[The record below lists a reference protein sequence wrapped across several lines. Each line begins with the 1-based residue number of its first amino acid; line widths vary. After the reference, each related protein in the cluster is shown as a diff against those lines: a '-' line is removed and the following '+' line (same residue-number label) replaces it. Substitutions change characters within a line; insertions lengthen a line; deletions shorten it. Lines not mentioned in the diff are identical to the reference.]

1 MKRRF
6 LALVLAGCLAAV
18 LSTAA
23 WAMSPTGFYLNVEL
37 PSGETIALDVESG
50 DSIDNVKEELEMKT
64 KIAAGEQHLYYGG
77 KLLVDGRTLANYNI
91 QKGSTLLLTTKIKGT
106 PAGEKL
112 TEENMS
118 GSTIGAPVTIS
129 EKTLNSGTYYLCN
142 NVKLTQALV
151 IQGDVTLDLNGFV
164 LKITGS
170 GSVIKIESGTLTLVD
185 SHPAAIHKFVK
196 EATGLWTLNENAG
209 TEIVKGGVITGGIGR
224 EHSFSSVY
232 GSISENGGGG
242 VFINQDASFVM
253 ESGNIVGCSAVGEH
267 NTAGGVLVARSASFV
282 MKAGKIAGCTAARGG
297 GVYVADKNEAKTL
310 GRFTMEG
317 GSIVGCVATDESY
330 SGGGVANHGDFT
342 MTGGT
347 IRSCTATAGHGGGIC
362 SVRQLH
368 ISGSAVVT
376 DCKAGGSY
384 ASSGA
389 MLISPDSTYTAII
402 AGGTFDGNV
411 VNNKSTTIT
420 GGTFSDEV
428 QNSGVIENGQFN
440 GAVNNYEG
448 TIKGGTFYG
457 SVKNESD
464 YDDGVLRRAGTISG
478 GTFNGTVTNEA
489 AGRISGGTY
498 NGSVYGTFY
507 TVAFV
512 SNGGTAVPN
521 QKYANTP
528 VTAPTVSRA
537 GYTLVGWYTDEA
549 CTAAYDFTQP
559 VTDSVTLY
567 AKWEAA
573 PRYYY
578 NSGTTTDTDNAD
590 EDKKGSPKT
599 FDPGAGIYAVS
610 VALSLTGTAWI
621 GRKRH

>member
-23 WAMSPTGFYLNVEL
+23 WATLPTGFYLNVEL

-164 LKITGS
+164 LQHENRDAND
-170 GSVIKIESGTLTLVD
+170 SVIQMDSGTLTLVD
-185 SHPAAIHKFVK
+185 SNPDAIHKFVK

-253 ESGNIVGCSAVGEH
+253 EGGNIVGCSAVGEH

-297 GVYVADKNEAKTL
+297 GVYVADRDGDYAL
-310 GRFTMEG
+310 GSFTMNG
-317 GSIVGCVATDESY
+317 GTIEWCVAYGSAAYDD
-330 SGGGVANHGDFT
+330 GGGVNNLGSFT
-342 MTGGT
+342 MNGGT
-347 IRSCTATAGHGGGIC
+347 IRNCTAAYGYGGGISSLRNITIC
-362 SVRQLH
+362 GDAFVRDCTASQDK
-368 ISGSAVVT
+368 SSAMYLNPSNPADRAVIE
-376 DCKAGGSY
+376 GGTFRGNIY
-384 ASSGA
+384 ASPYCTGMVA
-389 MLISPDSTYTAII
+389 VT
-402 AGGTFDGNV
+402 GGTFDPGQPNG
-411 VNNKSTTIT
+411 IT
-420 GGTFSDEV
+420 LYTV
-428 QNSGVIENGQFN
+428 
-440 GAVNNYEG
+440 
-448 TIKGGTFYG
+448 
-457 SVKNESD
+457 
-464 YDDGVLRRAGTISG
+464 
-478 GTFNGTVTNEA
+478 TFN
-489 AGRISGGTY
+489 
-498 NGSVYGTFY
+498 
-507 TVAFV
+507 
-512 SNGGTAVPN
+512 SNGGSDVPG
-521 QKYANTP
+521 QIRANAAATKP
-528 VTAPTVSRA
+528 DSRKA

-549 CTAAYDFTQP
+549 CTAAYDFTKP
-559 VTDSVTLY
+559 VTDNITLY

-578 NSGTTTDTDNAD
+578 NSGTTTDTDNGD

-599 FDPGAGIYAVS
+599 FDPGAGIYAVMA
-610 VALSLTGTAWI
+610 ALSLTGTAWI

>member
-23 WAMSPTGFYLNVEL
+23 WATSPTGFCLNVEL
-37 PSGETIALDVESG
+37 PSGKTIALDAESG
-50 DSIDNVKEELEMKT
+50 DSIDNIKGKLETKT

-77 KLLVDGRTLANYNI
+77 NLLVDGRTLANYNI

-164 LKITGS
+164 LQHENRDAND
-170 GSVIKIESGTLTLVD
+170 SVIQMDSGTLTLVD
-185 SHPAAIHKFVK
+185 SNPDAIHKFVK

-253 ESGNIVGCSAVGEH
+253 EGGNIVGCSAVGEH

-297 GVYVADKNEAKTL
+297 GVYVADRDGDYAL
-310 GRFTMEG
+310 GSFTMNG
-317 GSIVGCVATDESY
+317 GTIEWCVAYGSAAYDD
-330 SGGGVANHGDFT
+330 GGGVNNLGSFT
-342 MTGGT
+342 MNGGT
-347 IRSCTATAGHGGGIC
+347 IRNCTAAYGYGGGISSLRNITIC
-362 SVRQLH
+362 GDAFVRDCTASQDK
-368 ISGSAVVT
+368 SSAMYLNPSNPADRAVIE
-376 DCKAGGSY
+376 GGTFRGNIY
-384 ASSGA
+384 ASPYCTGMVA
-389 MLISPDSTYTAII
+389 VT
-402 AGGTFDGNV
+402 GGTFDPGQPNG
-411 VNNKSTTIT
+411 IT
-420 GGTFSDEV
+420 LHTV
-428 QNSGVIENGQFN
+428 
-440 GAVNNYEG
+440 
-448 TIKGGTFYG
+448 
-457 SVKNESD
+457 
-464 YDDGVLRRAGTISG
+464 
-478 GTFNGTVTNEA
+478 TFN
-489 AGRISGGTY
+489 
-498 NGSVYGTFY
+498 
-507 TVAFV
+507 
-512 SNGGTAVPN
+512 SNGGSDVPE
-521 QKYANTP
+521 QIRAN
-528 VTAPTVSRA
+528 APATKPSEPTKD
-537 GYTLVGWYTDEA
+537 GYDFGGWYTDEA

-590 EDKKGSPKT
+590 KDKKGSPKT

>member
-23 WAMSPTGFYLNVEL
+23 WATLPTGFYLNVEL

-50 DSIDNVKEELEMKT
+50 DSIDNIKGKLETKT

-77 KLLVDGRTLANYNI
+77 NLLVDGRTLANYNI

-164 LKITGS
+164 LQHENRDAND
-170 GSVIKIESGTLTLVD
+170 SVIQMDSGTLTLVD
-185 SHPAAIHKFVK
+185 SNPDAIHKFVK

-253 ESGNIVGCSAVGEH
+253 EGGNIVGCSAVGEH

-297 GVYVADKNEAKTL
+297 GVYVADRDGDYAL
-310 GRFTMEG
+310 GSFTMNG
-317 GSIVGCVATDESY
+317 GTIEWCVAYGSAAYDD
-330 SGGGVANHGDFT
+330 GGGVNNLGSFT
-342 MTGGT
+342 MNGGT
-347 IRSCTATAGHGGGIC
+347 IRNCTAAYGYGGGISSLRNITIC
-362 SVRQLH
+362 GDAFVRDCTASQDK
-368 ISGSAVVT
+368 SSAMYLNPSNPADRAVIE
-376 DCKAGGSY
+376 GGTFRGNIY
-384 ASSGA
+384 ASPYCTGMVA
-389 MLISPDSTYTAII
+389 VT
-402 AGGTFDGNV
+402 GGTFDPGQPNG
-411 VNNKSTTIT
+411 IT
-420 GGTFSDEV
+420 LHTV
-428 QNSGVIENGQFN
+428 
-440 GAVNNYEG
+440 
-448 TIKGGTFYG
+448 
-457 SVKNESD
+457 
-464 YDDGVLRRAGTISG
+464 
-478 GTFNGTVTNEA
+478 TFN
-489 AGRISGGTY
+489 
-498 NGSVYGTFY
+498 
-507 TVAFV
+507 
-512 SNGGTAVPN
+512 SNGGSDVPG
-521 QKYANTP
+521 QIRANAAATKP
-528 VTAPTVSRA
+528 ADPTRS
-537 GYTLVGWYTDEA
+537 GYVFAGWYTDEA

-578 NSGTTTDTDNAD
+578 NSGTTETGKTDEN
-590 EDKKGSPKT
+590 KKGSPKT
-599 FDPGAGIYAVS
+599 FDPGVGIYAVS

>member
-37 PSGETIALDVESG
+37 PSGETIALDAESG
-50 DSIDNVKEELEMKT
+50 DSIDNIKGKLETKT

-77 KLLVDGRTLANYNI
+77 NLLVDGRTLANYNI

-164 LKITGS
+164 LQHENRDAND
-170 GSVIKIESGTLTLVD
+170 SVIQMDSGTLTLVD
-185 SHPAAIHKFVK
+185 SNPDAIHKFVK

-253 ESGNIVGCSAVGEH
+253 EGGNIVGCSAVGEH

-297 GVYVADKNEAKTL
+297 GVYVADRDGDYAL
-310 GRFTMEG
+310 GSFTMNG
-317 GSIVGCVATDESY
+317 GTIEWCVAYGSAAYDD
-330 SGGGVANHGDFT
+330 GGGVNNLGSFT
-342 MTGGT
+342 MNGGT
-347 IRSCTATAGHGGGIC
+347 IRNCTAVYGYGGGISSLRNITIC
-362 SVRQLH
+362 GDAFVRDCTASQDK
-368 ISGSAVVT
+368 SSAMYLNPSNPADRAVIE
-376 DCKAGGSY
+376 GGTFRGNIY
-384 ASSGA
+384 ASPYRTGMVA
-389 MLISPDSTYTAII
+389 VT
-402 AGGTFDGNV
+402 GGTFDPGQPNG
-411 VNNKSTTIT
+411 IT
-420 GGTFSDEV
+420 LHTV
-428 QNSGVIENGQFN
+428 
-440 GAVNNYEG
+440 
-448 TIKGGTFYG
+448 
-457 SVKNESD
+457 
-464 YDDGVLRRAGTISG
+464 
-478 GTFNGTVTNEA
+478 TFN
-489 AGRISGGTY
+489 
-498 NGSVYGTFY
+498 
-507 TVAFV
+507 
-512 SNGGTAVPN
+512 SNGGSDVPE
-521 QKYANTP
+521 QIRANAAATKP
-528 VTAPTVSRA
+528 DSRKA

-549 CTAAYDFTQP
+549 CTAAYDFTKP

-578 NSGTTTDTDNAD
+578 NSGTTETGKTDEN
-590 EDKKGSPKT
+590 KKGSPKT

-621 GRKRH
+621 CRKRH

>member
-23 WAMSPTGFYLNVEL
+23 WAMLPTGFCLNVEL
-37 PSGETIALDVESG
+37 PSGKTIALDVESG
-50 DSIDNVKEELEMKT
+50 DSIDNVKQKVQN
-64 KIAAGEQHLYYGG
+64 AAGVSVTEQYLYYGG
-77 KLLVDGRTLANYNI
+77 KFLNNGRTLADYNI
-91 QKGSTLLLTTKIKGT
+91 QKESTLLVASEEKGV
-106 PAGEKL
+106 PNGVRL
-112 TEENMS
+112 TEES
-118 GSTIGAPVTIS
+118 ATGIAIELT
-129 EKTLNSGTYYLCN
+129 EKTTLTAGEYYLCN
-142 NVKLTQALV
+142 NVNLTQTLV
-151 IQGDVTLDLNGFV
+151 IRGNVTLDLNGFV

-185 SHPAAIHKFVK
+185 SNPDAIHKFVK

-253 ESGNIVGCSAVGEH
+253 EGGNIVGCSAVGEH

-297 GVYVADKNEAKTL
+297 GVYVADRDGDYAL
-310 GRFTMEG
+310 GSFTMNG
-317 GSIVGCVATDESY
+317 GTIEWCVAYGSAAYDD
-330 SGGGVANHGDFT
+330 GGGVNNLGSFT
-342 MTGGT
+342 MNGGT
-347 IRSCTATAGHGGGIC
+347 IRNCTAAYGYGGGISSLRNITIC
-362 SVRQLH
+362 GDAFVRDCTARQDK
-368 ISGSAVVT
+368 SSAMYLNPSNPADRAVIE
-376 DCKAGGSY
+376 GGTFRGNIY
-384 ASSGA
+384 ASPYCTGMVA
-389 MLISPDSTYTAII
+389 VT
-402 AGGTFDGNV
+402 GGTFDPGQPNG
-411 VNNKSTTIT
+411 IT
-420 GGTFSDEV
+420 LY
-428 QNSGVIENGQFN
+428 
-440 GAVNNYEG
+440 AV
-448 TIKGGTFYG
+448 
-457 SVKNESD
+457 
-464 YDDGVLRRAGTISG
+464 
-478 GTFNGTVTNEA
+478 TFN
-489 AGRISGGTY
+489 
-498 NGSVYGTFY
+498 
-507 TVAFV
+507 
-512 SNGGTAVPN
+512 SNGGSDVPR
-521 QKYANTP
+521 QIRANAAATKP
-528 VTAPTVSRA
+528 DSRKA

>member
-23 WAMSPTGFYLNVEL
+23 WATLPTGFYLNVEL

-50 DSIDNVKEELEMKT
+50 DSIDNIKGKLETKT

-77 KLLVDGRTLANYNI
+77 NLLVDGRTLANYNI

-142 NVKLTQALV
+142 NVNLTQTLV
-151 IQGDVTLDLNGFV
+151 IRGNVTLDLNGFV

-170 GSVIKIESGTLTLVD
+170 GSVIQVDSGTLTLVD

-242 VFINQDASFVM
+242 GVFINQDASFVM
-253 ESGNIVGCSAVGEH
+253 EGGNIVGCSAVGEH

-297 GVYVADKNEAKTL
+297 GVYVADRDGDYAL
-310 GRFTMEG
+310 GSFTMNG
-317 GSIVGCVATDESY
+317 GTIEWCVAYGSAAYDD
-330 SGGGVANHGDFT
+330 GGGVNNLGSFT
-342 MTGGT
+342 MNGGT
-347 IRSCTATAGHGGGIC
+347 IRNCTAAYGYGGGISSLRNITIC
-362 SVRQLH
+362 GDAYVRDCTASQDK
-368 ISGSAVVT
+368 SSAMYLNPSNPADRAVIE
-376 DCKAGGSY
+376 GGTFRGNIY
-384 ASSGA
+384 ASPYCTGMVA
-389 MLISPDSTYTAII
+389 VT
-402 AGGTFDGNV
+402 GGTFDPGQPNG
-411 VNNKSTTIT
+411 IT
-420 GGTFSDEV
+420 LYTV
-428 QNSGVIENGQFN
+428 
-440 GAVNNYEG
+440 
-448 TIKGGTFYG
+448 
-457 SVKNESD
+457 
-464 YDDGVLRRAGTISG
+464 
-478 GTFNGTVTNEA
+478 TFN
-489 AGRISGGTY
+489 
-498 NGSVYGTFY
+498 
-507 TVAFV
+507 
-512 SNGGTAVPN
+512 SNGGSDVPG
-521 QKYANTP
+521 QIRANAAATKP
-528 VTAPTVSRA
+528 DSRKA

>member
-23 WAMSPTGFYLNVEL
+23 WATSPTGFYLNVEL

-50 DSIDNVKEELEMKT
+50 DSIDNVKQKVQN
-64 KIAAGEQHLYYGG
+64 AAGVSVTEQYLYYGG
-77 KLLVDGRTLANYNI
+77 KFLNNGRTLADYNI
-91 QKGSTLLLTTKIKGT
+91 QKESTLLVASEAKGT
-106 PAGEKL
+106 PSGTPLTAAEPSKEWVNITEEKVL
-112 TEENMS
+112 TE
-118 GSTIGAPVTIS
+118 
-129 EKTLNSGTYYLCN
+129 GTYFLCN
-142 NVKLTQALV
+142 NVNLTHPLV
-151 IQGDVTLDLNGFV
+151 IRGNVTLDLNGFV

-170 GSVIKIESGTLTLVD
+170 GSVIKIENGTLTLVD

-196 EATGLWTLNENAG
+196 NTDDLWMLDESQGAG
-209 TEIVKGGVITGGIGR
+209 IVRGGIITGGNAG
-224 EHSFSSVY
+224 Y
-232 GSISENGGGG
+232 NDGGG
-242 VFINQDASFVM
+242 VYVCPGAELVM
-253 ESGNIVGCSAVGEH
+253 RGGSIVGC
-267 NTAGGVLVARSASFV
+267 
-282 MKAGKIAGCTAARGG
+282 KAKQGG

-310 GRFTMEG
+310 GRFTMKG

-347 IRSCTATAGHGGGIC
+347 IRSCTATGHGGGIC
-362 SVRQLH
+362 SVRQMS

-376 DCKAGGSY
+376 DCTARGYY

-420 GGTFSDEV
+420 GGTFSGEV

-448 TIKGGTFYG
+448 TIK
-457 SVKNESD
+457 
-464 YDDGVLRRAGTISG
+464 G

-559 VTDSVTLY
+559 VTNSVTLY

-578 NSGTTTDTDNAD
+578 NSGTTDTDNAD

-610 VALSLTGTAWI
+610 VALSLAGMAYVS
-621 GRKRH
+621 RKKQ

>member
-37 PSGETIALDVESG
+37 PSGETIALDAESG
-50 DSIDNVKEELEMKT
+50 DSIDNVKQKVQN
-64 KIAAGEQHLYYGG
+64 AAGVSVTEQYLYYGG
-77 KLLVDGRTLANYNI
+77 KFLNNGRTLADYNI
-91 QKGSTLLLTTKIKGT
+91 QKESTLLVASEEKGV
-106 PAGEKL
+106 PNGVRL
-112 TEENMS
+112 TEES
-118 GSTIGAPVTIS
+118 ATGIAIELT
-129 EKTLNSGTYYLCN
+129 EKTTLTAGEYYLCN
-142 NVKLTQALV
+142 NVNLTQTLV
-151 IQGDVTLDLNGFV
+151 IRGDVTLDLNGFV

-185 SHPAAIHKFVK
+185 SNPDAIHKFVK

-253 ESGNIVGCSAVGEH
+253 EGGNIVGCSAVGEH

-297 GVYVADKNEAKTL
+297 GVYVADRDGDYAL
-310 GRFTMEG
+310 GSFTMNG
-317 GSIVGCVATDESY
+317 GTIEWCVAYGSAAYDD
-330 SGGGVANHGDFT
+330 GGGVNNLGSFT
-342 MTGGT
+342 MNGGT
-347 IRSCTATAGHGGGIC
+347 IRNCTAAYGYGGGISSLRNITIC
-362 SVRQLH
+362 GDAFVRDCTASQDK
-368 ISGSAVVT
+368 SSAMYLNPSNPADRAVIE
-376 DCKAGGSY
+376 GGTFRGNIY
-384 ASSGA
+384 ASPYCTGMVA
-389 MLISPDSTYTAII
+389 VT
-402 AGGTFDGNV
+402 GGTFDPG
-411 VNNKSTTIT
+411 
-420 GGTFSDEV
+420 
-428 QNSGVIENGQFN
+428 QPNGIPLYT
-440 GAVNNYEG
+440 V
-448 TIKGGTFYG
+448 
-457 SVKNESD
+457 
-464 YDDGVLRRAGTISG
+464 
-478 GTFNGTVTNEA
+478 TFN
-489 AGRISGGTY
+489 
-498 NGSVYGTFY
+498 
-507 TVAFV
+507 
-512 SNGGTAVPN
+512 SNGGSDVPG
-521 QKYANTP
+521 QIRANAAATKP
-528 VTAPTVSRA
+528 DSRKA

-549 CTAAYDFTQP
+549 CTAAYDFTKP
-559 VTDSVTLY
+559 VTDNITLY

-578 NSGTTTDTDNAD
+578 NSGTTTDTDNGD

>member
-23 WAMSPTGFYLNVEL
+23 WATLPTGFYLNVEL
-37 PSGETIALDVESG
+37 PSGETIALDAESG
-50 DSIDNVKEELEMKT
+50 DSIDNIKGKLETKT

-77 KLLVDGRTLANYNI
+77 NSLVDGRTLANYTI

-164 LKITGS
+164 LQYENS
-170 GSVIKIESGTLTLVD
+170 GANDSVIKIESGTLTLVD

-196 EATGLWTLNENAG
+196 NTDDLWMLDESQGA
-209 TEIVKGGVITGGIGR
+209 EIVKGGVITGGIGR

-253 ESGNIVGCSAVGEH
+253 EGGNIVGCSAVGEH

-297 GVYVADKNEAKTL
+297 GVYVADRDGDYAL
-310 GRFTMEG
+310 GSFTMNG
-317 GSIVGCVATDESY
+317 GTIEWCVAYGSAAYDD
-330 SGGGVANHGDFT
+330 GGGVNNLGCFT
-342 MTGGT
+342 MNGGT
-347 IRSCTATAGHGGGIC
+347 IRNCTAAYGFGGGISSLRNITIC
-362 SVRQLH
+362 GDAYVRDCTASQDK
-368 ISGSAVVT
+368 SSAMYLNPSNPADRAVIE
-376 DCKAGGSY
+376 GGTFRGNIY
-384 ASSGA
+384 ASPYCTGMVA
-389 MLISPDSTYTAII
+389 VT
-402 AGGTFDGNV
+402 GGTFDPGQPNG
-411 VNNKSTTIT
+411 IT
-420 GGTFSDEV
+420 LYTV
-428 QNSGVIENGQFN
+428 
-440 GAVNNYEG
+440 
-448 TIKGGTFYG
+448 
-457 SVKNESD
+457 
-464 YDDGVLRRAGTISG
+464 
-478 GTFNGTVTNEA
+478 TFN
-489 AGRISGGTY
+489 
-498 NGSVYGTFY
+498 
-507 TVAFV
+507 
-512 SNGGTAVPN
+512 SNGGSDVPG
-521 QKYANTP
+521 QIRANAAATKP
-528 VTAPTVSRA
+528 DSRKA

-549 CTAAYDFTQP
+549 CTAAYDFTKP

-578 NSGTTTDTDNAD
+578 NSGTTTDTDNGD

>member
-37 PSGETIALDVESG
+37 PSGKTIALDAESG
-50 DSIDNVKEELEMKT
+50 DSIDNIKGKLETKT

-164 LKITGS
+164 LQHENRDAND
-170 GSVIKIESGTLTLVD
+170 SVIQMDSGTLTLVD
-185 SHPAAIHKFVK
+185 SNPDAIHKFVK

-253 ESGNIVGCSAVGEH
+253 EGGNIVGCSAVGEH

-297 GVYVADKNEAKTL
+297 GVYVADRDGDYAL
-310 GRFTMEG
+310 GSFTMNG
-317 GSIVGCVATDESY
+317 GTIEWCVAYGSAAYDD
-330 SGGGVANHGDFT
+330 GGGVNNLGSFT
-342 MTGGT
+342 MNGGT
-347 IRSCTATAGHGGGIC
+347 IRNCTAAYGYGGGISSLRNITIC
-362 SVRQLH
+362 GDAFVRDCTASQDK
-368 ISGSAVVT
+368 SSAMYLNPSNPADRAVIE
-376 DCKAGGSY
+376 GGTFRGNIY
-384 ASSGA
+384 ASPYCTGMVA
-389 MLISPDSTYTAII
+389 VT
-402 AGGTFDGNV
+402 GGTFDPGQPNG
-411 VNNKSTTIT
+411 IT
-420 GGTFSDEV
+420 LYTV
-428 QNSGVIENGQFN
+428 
-440 GAVNNYEG
+440 
-448 TIKGGTFYG
+448 
-457 SVKNESD
+457 
-464 YDDGVLRRAGTISG
+464 
-478 GTFNGTVTNEA
+478 TFN
-489 AGRISGGTY
+489 
-498 NGSVYGTFY
+498 
-507 TVAFV
+507 
-512 SNGGTAVPN
+512 SNGGSDVPG
-521 QKYANTP
+521 QIRANAAATKP
-528 VTAPTVSRA
+528 DSRKA

-559 VTDSVTLY
+559 VMDSVTLY

-599 FDPGAGIYAVS
+599 FDPGVGIYAVS

>member
-23 WAMSPTGFYLNVEL
+23 WATSPTGFYLNVEL
-37 PSGETIALDVESG
+37 PSGETIALDAESG
-50 DSIDNVKEELEMKT
+50 DSIDNVKQKVQN
-64 KIAAGEQHLYYGG
+64 AAGVSVTEQYLYYGG
-77 KLLVDGRTLANYNI
+77 KFLNNGRTLADYNI
-91 QKGSTLLLTTKIKGT
+91 QKESTLLVASEAKGT
-106 PAGEKL
+106 PSGTPLTAAEPPKEWVNITEEKVL
-112 TEENMS
+112 TE
-118 GSTIGAPVTIS
+118 
-129 EKTLNSGTYYLCN
+129 GTYFLCN
-142 NVKLTQALV
+142 NVNLTYPLV

-170 GSVIKIESGTLTLVD
+170 GSVIQVDSGTLTLVD

-253 ESGNIVGCSAVGEH
+253 EGGNIVGCSAVGEH

-297 GVYVADKNEAKTL
+297 GVYVADRDGDYAL
-310 GRFTMEG
+310 GSFTMNG
-317 GSIVGCVATDESY
+317 GTIEWCVAYGSAAYDD
-330 SGGGVANHGDFT
+330 GGGVNNLGSFT
-342 MTGGT
+342 MNGGT
-347 IRSCTATAGHGGGIC
+347 IRNCTAAYGYGGGISSLRNITIC
-362 SVRQLH
+362 GDAYVRDCTASQDK
-368 ISGSAVVT
+368 SSAMYLNPSNPADRAVIE
-376 DCKAGGSY
+376 GGTFRGNIY
-384 ASSGA
+384 ASPYCTGMVA
-389 MLISPDSTYTAII
+389 VT
-402 AGGTFDGNV
+402 GGTFDPG
-411 VNNKSTTIT
+411 
-420 GGTFSDEV
+420 
-428 QNSGVIENGQFN
+428 QPNGIPLYT
-440 GAVNNYEG
+440 V
-448 TIKGGTFYG
+448 
-457 SVKNESD
+457 
-464 YDDGVLRRAGTISG
+464 
-478 GTFNGTVTNEA
+478 TFN
-489 AGRISGGTY
+489 
-498 NGSVYGTFY
+498 
-507 TVAFV
+507 
-512 SNGGTAVPN
+512 SNGGSDVPE
-521 QKYANTP
+521 QIRANAAATKP
-528 VTAPTVSRA
+528 DSRKA

-549 CTAAYDFTQP
+549 CTAAYDFTKP

>member
-23 WAMSPTGFYLNVEL
+23 WATLPTGFYLNVEL

-50 DSIDNVKEELEMKT
+50 DSIDNIKGKLETKT

-77 KLLVDGRTLANYNI
+77 NLLVDGRTLANYNI

-142 NVKLTQALV
+142 NVNLTQTLV
-151 IQGDVTLDLNGFV
+151 IRGNVTLDLNGFV

-170 GSVIKIESGTLTLVD
+170 GSVIQVDSGTLTLVD

-253 ESGNIVGCSAVGEH
+253 EGGNIVGCSAVGEH

-297 GVYVADKNEAKTL
+297 GVYVADRDGDYAL
-310 GRFTMEG
+310 GSFTMNG
-317 GSIVGCVATDESY
+317 GTIEWCVAYGSAAYDD
-330 SGGGVANHGDFT
+330 GGGVNNLGSFT
-342 MTGGT
+342 MNGGT
-347 IRSCTATAGHGGGIC
+347 IRNCTAAYGYGGGISSLRNITIC
-362 SVRQLH
+362 GDAFVRDCTASQDK
-368 ISGSAVVT
+368 SSAMYLNPSNPADRAVIE
-376 DCKAGGSY
+376 GGTFRGNIY
-384 ASSGA
+384 ASPYCTGMVA
-389 MLISPDSTYTAII
+389 VT
-402 AGGTFDGNV
+402 GGTFDPGQPNG
-411 VNNKSTTIT
+411 IT
-420 GGTFSDEV
+420 LHTV
-428 QNSGVIENGQFN
+428 
-440 GAVNNYEG
+440 
-448 TIKGGTFYG
+448 
-457 SVKNESD
+457 
-464 YDDGVLRRAGTISG
+464 
-478 GTFNGTVTNEA
+478 TFN
-489 AGRISGGTY
+489 
-498 NGSVYGTFY
+498 
-507 TVAFV
+507 
-512 SNGGTAVPN
+512 SNGGSDVPE
-521 QKYANTP
+521 QIRANAAATKP
-528 VTAPTVSRA
+528 ADPTRS
-537 GYTLVGWYTDEA
+537 GYVFAGWYTDEA

-610 VALSLTGTAWI
+610 AALSLTGTVWI

>member
-23 WAMSPTGFYLNVEL
+23 WATLPTGFYLNVEL
-37 PSGETIALDVESG
+37 PSGETIALDAESG
-50 DSIDNVKEELEMKT
+50 DSIDNIKGKLETKT

-77 KLLVDGRTLANYNI
+77 NLLVDGRTLANYNI

-164 LKITGS
+164 LQHENRDAND
-170 GSVIKIESGTLTLVD
+170 SVIKIESGTLTLVD
-185 SHPAAIHKFVK
+185 SNPDAIHKFVK

-253 ESGNIVGCSAVGEH
+253 EGGNIVGCSAVGEH

-297 GVYVADKNEAKTL
+297 GVYVADRDGDYAL
-310 GRFTMEG
+310 GSFTMNG
-317 GSIVGCVATDESY
+317 GTIEWCVAYGSAAYDD
-330 SGGGVANHGDFT
+330 GGGVNNLGSFT
-342 MTGGT
+342 MNSGT
-347 IRSCTATAGHGGGIC
+347 IRNCTAAYGYGGGISSLRNITIC
-362 SVRQLH
+362 GDAFVRDCTASQDK
-368 ISGSAVVT
+368 SSAMYLNPSNPADRAVIE
-376 DCKAGGSY
+376 GGTFRGNIY
-384 ASSGA
+384 ASPYCTGMVA
-389 MLISPDSTYTAII
+389 VT
-402 AGGTFDGNV
+402 GGTFDPG
-411 VNNKSTTIT
+411 
-420 GGTFSDEV
+420 
-428 QNSGVIENGQFN
+428 QPNGIPLYT
-440 GAVNNYEG
+440 V
-448 TIKGGTFYG
+448 
-457 SVKNESD
+457 
-464 YDDGVLRRAGTISG
+464 
-478 GTFNGTVTNEA
+478 TFN
-489 AGRISGGTY
+489 
-498 NGSVYGTFY
+498 
-507 TVAFV
+507 
-512 SNGGTAVPN
+512 SNGGSDVPE
-521 QKYANTP
+521 QIRANAAATKP
-528 VTAPTVSRA
+528 DSRRA

-621 GRKRH
+621 SRKRH

>member
-142 NVKLTQALV
+142 NVNLTHPLV
-151 IQGDVTLDLNGFV
+151 IRGNVTLDLNGFV
-164 LKITGS
+164 LQHENRDAND
-170 GSVIKIESGTLTLVD
+170 SVIQMDSGTLTLVD
-185 SHPAAIHKFVK
+185 SNPDAIHKFVK

-253 ESGNIVGCSAVGEH
+253 EGGNIVGCSAVGEH

-297 GVYVADKNEAKTL
+297 GVYVADRDGDYAL
-310 GRFTMEG
+310 GSFTMNG
-317 GSIVGCVATDESY
+317 GTIEWCVAYGSAAYDD
-330 SGGGVANHGDFT
+330 GGGVNNLGSFT
-342 MTGGT
+342 MNGGT
-347 IRSCTATAGHGGGIC
+347 IRNCTAAYGYGGGISSLRNITIC
-362 SVRQLH
+362 GDAFVRDCTASQDK
-368 ISGSAVVT
+368 SSAMYLNPSNPADRAVIE
-376 DCKAGGSY
+376 GGTFRGNIY
-384 ASSGA
+384 ASPYCTGMVA
-389 MLISPDSTYTAII
+389 VT
-402 AGGTFDGNV
+402 GGTFDPGQPNG
-411 VNNKSTTIT
+411 IT
-420 GGTFSDEV
+420 LHTV
-428 QNSGVIENGQFN
+428 
-440 GAVNNYEG
+440 
-448 TIKGGTFYG
+448 
-457 SVKNESD
+457 
-464 YDDGVLRRAGTISG
+464 
-478 GTFNGTVTNEA
+478 TFN
-489 AGRISGGTY
+489 
-498 NGSVYGTFY
+498 
-507 TVAFV
+507 
-512 SNGGTAVPN
+512 SNGGSDVPE
-521 QKYANTP
+521 QIRANAAATKP
-528 VTAPTVSRA
+528 ADPTRS
-537 GYTLVGWYTDEA
+537 GYDFGGWYTDEA
-549 CTAAYDFTQP
+549 FTTEYTFTESEK
-559 VTDSVTLY
+559 VTQALTLY
-567 AKWEAA
+567 AKWTKEAA
-573 PRYYY
+573 KYYY
-578 NSGTTTDTDNAD
+578 YSPADGSADTTATA
-590 EDKKGSPKT
+590 KGSPKT
-599 FDPGAGIYAVS
+599 FDAGVGVYVGMVVMSVSGSAV
-610 VALSLTGTAWI
+610 VLGKK
-621 GRKRH
+621 RK

>member
-23 WAMSPTGFYLNVEL
+23 WATSPTGFCLNVEL
-37 PSGETIALDVESG
+37 PSGKTIALDVESG
-50 DSIDNVKEELEMKT
+50 DNIDNVKEELEMKT

-77 KLLVDGRTLANYNI
+77 NSLVDGRTLANYNI

-253 ESGNIVGCSAVGEH
+253 EGGNIVGCSAVGEH

-297 GVYVADKNEAKTL
+297 GVYVADRDGDYAL
-310 GRFTMEG
+310 GSFTMNG
-317 GSIVGCVATDESY
+317 GTIEWCVAYGSAAYDD
-330 SGGGVANHGDFT
+330 GGGVNNLGSFT
-342 MTGGT
+342 MNGGT
-347 IRSCTATAGHGGGIC
+347 IRNCTAAYGYGGGISSLRNITIC
-362 SVRQLH
+362 GDAFVRDCTASQDE
-368 ISGSAVVT
+368 SSAMYLNPSNPADRAVIE
-376 DCKAGGSY
+376 GGTFRGNIY
-384 ASSGA
+384 ASPYCTGMVA
-389 MLISPDSTYTAII
+389 VT
-402 AGGTFDGNV
+402 GGTFDPGQPNG
-411 VNNKSTTIT
+411 IT
-420 GGTFSDEV
+420 LYTV
-428 QNSGVIENGQFN
+428 
-440 GAVNNYEG
+440 
-448 TIKGGTFYG
+448 
-457 SVKNESD
+457 
-464 YDDGVLRRAGTISG
+464 
-478 GTFNGTVTNEA
+478 TFN
-489 AGRISGGTY
+489 
-498 NGSVYGTFY
+498 
-507 TVAFV
+507 
-512 SNGGTAVPN
+512 SNGGSDVPE
-521 QKYANTP
+521 QMRANAAATKP
-528 VTAPTVSRA
+528 DSRKA

-559 VTDSVTLY
+559 VMDSVTLY

-599 FDPGAGIYAVS
+599 FDPGADIYAVS
-610 VALSLTGTAWI
+610 VALSLTGTVWI

>member
-23 WAMSPTGFYLNVEL
+23 WATLPTGFYLNVEL

-50 DSIDNVKEELEMKT
+50 DSIDNVKQKVQN
-64 KIAAGEQHLYYGG
+64 AAGVSVTEQYLYYGG
-77 KLLVDGRTLANYNI
+77 KFLNNGRTLADYNI
-91 QKGSTLLLTTKIKGT
+91 QKESTLLVASEEKGV
-106 PAGEKL
+106 PNGVRL
-112 TEENMS
+112 TEES
-118 GSTIGAPVTIS
+118 ATGIAIELT
-129 EKTLNSGTYYLCN
+129 EKTTLTAGEYYLCN
-142 NVKLTQALV
+142 NVNLTHPLV
-151 IQGDVTLDLNGFV
+151 IRGNVTLDLNGFV

-196 EATGLWTLNENAG
+196 NTDDLWMLDESQGAG
-209 TEIVKGGVITGGIGR
+209 IVRGGIITGGNAG
-224 EHSFSSVY
+224 Y
-232 GSISENGGGG
+232 NDGGG
-242 VFINQDASFVM
+242 VYVCPGAGLVM
-253 ESGNIVGCSAVGEH
+253 RGGSIVGC
-267 NTAGGVLVARSASFV
+267 
-282 MKAGKIAGCTAARGG
+282 KAKQGG

-310 GRFTMEG
+310 GRFTMKG
-317 GSIVGCVATDESY
+317 GSIVGCVATDDSAG
-330 SGGGVANHGDFT
+330 GGGVANHGEFT

-347 IRSCTATAGHGGGIC
+347 IHRCSTTKGSGGGIC

-368 ISGSAVVT
+368 ISGSAVIK
-376 DCKAGGSY
+376 DCTAGGSY
-384 ASSGA
+384 ASSNA
-389 MLISPDSTYTAII
+389 MDVSPDSTYTAVI

-420 GGTFSDEV
+420 GGTFNGQV
-428 QNSGVIENGQFN
+428 RNSGVIENGQFN

-448 TIKGGTFYG
+448 TIK
-457 SVKNESD
+457 
-464 YDDGVLRRAGTISG
+464 G

-549 CTAAYDFTQP
+549 CTAAYDITKP
-559 VTDSVTLY
+559 VTDNVTLY
-567 AKWEAA
+567 AKWEAT

-578 NSGTTTDTDNAD
+578 NSGTTETGKTDEN
-590 EDKKGSPKT
+590 KKGSPKT
-599 FDPGAGIYAVS
+599 FDPGVGIYAVS
-610 VALSLTGTAWI
+610 AALSLTGTAWI

>member
-1 MKRRF
+1 M
-6 LALVLAGCLAAV
+6 
-18 LSTAA
+18 
-23 WAMSPTGFYLNVEL
+23 
-37 PSGETIALDVESG
+37 ET
-50 DSIDNVKEELEMKT
+50 KT

-196 EATGLWTLNENAG
+196 NTDDLWMLDESQGAG
-209 TEIVKGGVITGGIGR
+209 IVRGGIITGG
-224 EHSFSSVY
+224 
-232 GSISENGGGG
+232 N
-242 VFINQDASFVM
+242 
-253 ESGNIVGCSAVGEH
+253 
-267 NTAGGVLVARSASFV
+267 AGYND
-282 MKAGKIAGCTAARGG
+282 GG

-310 GRFTMEG
+310 GRFTMKG
-317 GSIVGCVATDESY
+317 GSIVGCVATDDSAG
-330 SGGGVANHGDFT
+330 GGGVANHGEFT

-347 IRSCTATAGHGGGIC
+347 IHRCSTTKGSGGGIC

-368 ISGSAVVT
+368 ISGSAVIK
-376 DCKAGGSY
+376 DCTAGGSY

-389 MLISPDSTYTAII
+389 MLISPDSTYTAVI

-411 VNNKSTTIT
+411 ENSKGTIT
-420 GGTFSDEV
+420 GGTFNGQV
-428 QNSGVIENGQFN
+428 RNSGVIENGQFN

-448 TIKGGTFYG
+448 TIKGGTFNEN
-457 SVKNESD
+457 VQNKNSI
-464 YDDGVLRRAGTISG
+464 ISG
-478 GTFNGTVTNEA
+478 GTFLGGVRGAWTVTFDTDGGSTAPDKQVRANSKVNKPDDPTKEGYTFEGWYDGDKKFDFDTPVSGERTVTLKAKWTKEA
-489 AGRISGGTY
+489 A
-498 NGSVYGTFY
+498 
-507 TVAFV
+507 
-512 SNGGTAVPN
+512 
-521 QKYANTP
+521 K
-528 VTAPTVSRA
+528 
-537 GYTLVGWYTDEA
+537 
-549 CTAAYDFTQP
+549 
-559 VTDSVTLY
+559 
-567 AKWEAA
+567 
-573 PRYYY
+573 YYY
-578 NSGTTTDTDNAD
+578 YSPAD
-590 EDKKGSPKT
+590 GSADAAKGSPKT
-599 FDPGAGIYAVS
+599 FDPGVGIYAVS
-610 VALSLTGTAWI
+610 AALSLTGTAWI

>member
-23 WAMSPTGFYLNVEL
+23 WATSPTGFYLNVEL
-37 PSGETIALDVESG
+37 PSGETIALDAESG
-50 DSIDNVKEELEMKT
+50 DSIDNIKGKLETKT

-164 LKITGS
+164 LQHENRDAND
-170 GSVIKIESGTLTLVD
+170 SVIQMDSGTLTLVD
-185 SHPAAIHKFVK
+185 SHPDAIHKFVK

-253 ESGNIVGCSAVGEH
+253 EGGNIVGCSAVGEH

-297 GVYVADKNEAKTL
+297 GVYVADRDGDYAL
-310 GRFTMEG
+310 GSFTMNG
-317 GSIVGCVATDESY
+317 GTIEWCVAYGSAAYDD
-330 SGGGVANHGDFT
+330 GGGVNNLGSFT
-342 MTGGT
+342 MNGGT
-347 IRSCTATAGHGGGIC
+347 IRNCTAAYGYGGGISSLRNITIC
-362 SVRQLH
+362 GDAFVRDCTASQDK
-368 ISGSAVVT
+368 SSAMYLNPSNPADRAVIE
-376 DCKAGGSY
+376 GGTFRGNIY
-384 ASSGA
+384 ASPYCTGMVA
-389 MLISPDSTYTAII
+389 VT
-402 AGGTFDGNV
+402 GGTFDPGQPNG
-411 VNNKSTTIT
+411 IT
-420 GGTFSDEV
+420 LHTV
-428 QNSGVIENGQFN
+428 
-440 GAVNNYEG
+440 
-448 TIKGGTFYG
+448 
-457 SVKNESD
+457 
-464 YDDGVLRRAGTISG
+464 
-478 GTFNGTVTNEA
+478 TFN
-489 AGRISGGTY
+489 
-498 NGSVYGTFY
+498 
-507 TVAFV
+507 
-512 SNGGTAVPN
+512 SNGGSDVPE
-521 QKYANTP
+521 QIRANAAATKP
-528 VTAPTVSRA
+528 ADPTRS
-537 GYTLVGWYTDEA
+537 GYDFGGWYTDEA
-549 CTAAYDFTQP
+549 FTTEYTFTESEK
-559 VTDSVTLY
+559 VTQALTLY
-567 AKWEAA
+567 AKWTKEAA
-573 PRYYY
+573 KYYY
-578 NSGTTTDTDNAD
+578 YSPAD
-590 EDKKGSPKT
+590 GSADAAKGSPKT
-599 FDPGAGIYAVS
+599 FDAGVGVYVGVAVLS
-610 VALSLTGTAWI
+610 VCGSAVVLGKK
-621 GRKRH
+621 RK

>member
-23 WAMSPTGFYLNVEL
+23 WATLPTGFYLNVEL

-142 NVKLTQALV
+142 NVNLTQALV

-164 LKITGS
+164 LQYENS
-170 GSVIKIESGTLTLVD
+170 GANDSVIKIESGTLTLVD
-185 SHPAAIHKFVK
+185 SNPDAIHKFVK

-242 VFINQDASFVM
+242 VYVCPGAGLVM
-253 ESGNIVGCSAVGEH
+253 RGGSIVGCSAVGEH

-297 GVYVADKNEAKTL
+297 GVYVADRDGDYAL
-310 GRFTMEG
+310 GSFTMNG
-317 GSIVGCVATDESY
+317 GTIEWCVAYGSAAYDD
-330 SGGGVANHGDFT
+330 GGGVNNLGSFT
-342 MTGGT
+342 MNGGT
-347 IRSCTATAGHGGGIC
+347 IRNCTAAYGYGGGISSLRNITIC
-362 SVRQLH
+362 GDAFVRDCTASQDK
-368 ISGSAVVT
+368 SSAMYLNPSNPADRAVIE
-376 DCKAGGSY
+376 GGTFRGNIY
-384 ASSGA
+384 ASPYCTGMVA
-389 MLISPDSTYTAII
+389 VT
-402 AGGTFDGNV
+402 GGTFDPGQPNG
-411 VNNKSTTIT
+411 IT
-420 GGTFSDEV
+420 LHTV
-428 QNSGVIENGQFN
+428 
-440 GAVNNYEG
+440 
-448 TIKGGTFYG
+448 
-457 SVKNESD
+457 
-464 YDDGVLRRAGTISG
+464 
-478 GTFNGTVTNEA
+478 TFN
-489 AGRISGGTY
+489 
-498 NGSVYGTFY
+498 
-507 TVAFV
+507 
-512 SNGGTAVPN
+512 SNGGSDVPE
-521 QKYANTP
+521 QIRANAAATKP
-528 VTAPTVSRA
+528 DSRKA
-537 GYTLVGWYTDEA
+537 GYTLVGWYTNEA
-549 CTAAYDFTQP
+549 CTAAYDFTKP

>member
-23 WAMSPTGFYLNVEL
+23 WATSPTGFYLNVEL
-37 PSGETIALDVESG
+37 PSGETIALNVESG
-50 DSIDNVKEELEMKT
+50 DSIDNVKQKVQN
-64 KIAAGEQHLYYGG
+64 AAGVSVTEQYLYYGG
-77 KLLVDGRTLANYNI
+77 KFLNNGRTLADYNI
-91 QKGSTLLLTTKIKGT
+91 QKESTLLVASEEKGV
-106 PAGEKL
+106 PNGVRL
-112 TEENMS
+112 TEES
-118 GSTIGAPVTIS
+118 ATGIAIELT
-129 EKTLNSGTYYLCN
+129 EKTTLTAGEYYLCN
-142 NVKLTQALV
+142 NVNLTQTLV
-151 IQGDVTLDLNGFV
+151 IRGNVTLDLNGFV

-185 SHPAAIHKFVK
+185 SNPDAIHKFVK

-209 TEIVKGGVITGGIGR
+209 TKIVKGGVITSGIGR

-253 ESGNIVGCSAVGEH
+253 EGGNIVGCSAVGEH

-297 GVYVADKNEAKTL
+297 GVYVADRDGDYAL
-310 GRFTMEG
+310 GSFTMNG
-317 GSIVGCVATDESY
+317 GTIEWCVAYGSAAYDD
-330 SGGGVANHGDFT
+330 GGGVNNLGSFT
-342 MTGGT
+342 MNGGT
-347 IRSCTATAGHGGGIC
+347 IRNCTAAYGYGGGISSLRNITIC
-362 SVRQLH
+362 GDAFVRDCTASQDK
-368 ISGSAVVT
+368 SSAMYLNPSNPADRAVIE
-376 DCKAGGSY
+376 GGTFRGNIY
-384 ASSGA
+384 ASPYCTGMVA
-389 MLISPDSTYTAII
+389 VT
-402 AGGTFDGNV
+402 GGTFDPG
-411 VNNKSTTIT
+411 
-420 GGTFSDEV
+420 
-428 QNSGVIENGQFN
+428 QPNGIPLHT
-440 GAVNNYEG
+440 V
-448 TIKGGTFYG
+448 
-457 SVKNESD
+457 
-464 YDDGVLRRAGTISG
+464 
-478 GTFNGTVTNEA
+478 TFN
-489 AGRISGGTY
+489 
-498 NGSVYGTFY
+498 
-507 TVAFV
+507 
-512 SNGGTAVPN
+512 SNGGSDVPE
-521 QKYANTP
+521 QIRANAAATKP
-528 VTAPTVSRA
+528 DSRRA

>member
-23 WAMSPTGFYLNVEL
+23 WATSPTGFYLNVEL
-37 PSGETIALDVESG
+37 PSGKTIALDAESG
-50 DSIDNVKEELEMKT
+50 DSIDNIKGKLETKT

-164 LKITGS
+164 LQHENRDAND
-170 GSVIKIESGTLTLVD
+170 SVIQMDSGTLTLVD
-185 SHPAAIHKFVK
+185 SNPDAIHKFVK

-253 ESGNIVGCSAVGEH
+253 EGGNIVGCSAVGEH

-297 GVYVADKNEAKTL
+297 GVYVADRDGDYAL
-310 GRFTMEG
+310 GSFTMNG
-317 GSIVGCVATDESY
+317 GTIEWCVAYGSAAYDD
-330 SGGGVANHGDFT
+330 GGGVNNLGSFT
-342 MTGGT
+342 MNGGT
-347 IRSCTATAGHGGGIC
+347 IRNCTAAYGYGGGISSLRNITIC
-362 SVRQLH
+362 GDAFVRDCTASQDK
-368 ISGSAVVT
+368 SSAMYLNPSNPADRAVIE
-376 DCKAGGSY
+376 GGTFRGNIY
-384 ASSGA
+384 ASPYRTGMVA
-389 MLISPDSTYTAII
+389 VT
-402 AGGTFDGNV
+402 GGTFDPGQPNG
-411 VNNKSTTIT
+411 IT
-420 GGTFSDEV
+420 LHTV
-428 QNSGVIENGQFN
+428 
-440 GAVNNYEG
+440 
-448 TIKGGTFYG
+448 
-457 SVKNESD
+457 
-464 YDDGVLRRAGTISG
+464 
-478 GTFNGTVTNEA
+478 TFN
-489 AGRISGGTY
+489 
-498 NGSVYGTFY
+498 
-507 TVAFV
+507 
-512 SNGGTAVPN
+512 SNGGSDVPE
-521 QKYANTP
+521 QIRANAAATKP
-528 VTAPTVSRA
+528 ADPTRS
-537 GYTLVGWYTDEA
+537 GYVFAGWYTDEA

-559 VTDSVTLY
+559 VTDNITLY

-599 FDPGAGIYAVS
+599 FDPGVGIYAVS
-610 VALSLTGTAWI
+610 AALSLAGMAYVN
-621 GRKRH
+621 RKKQ

>member
-37 PSGETIALDVESG
+37 PSGKTIALDAESG
-50 DSIDNVKEELEMKT
+50 DSIDNIKGKLETKT

-164 LKITGS
+164 LQHENRDAND
-170 GSVIKIESGTLTLVD
+170 SVIQMDSGTLTLVD
-185 SHPAAIHKFVK
+185 SNPDAIHKFVK

-253 ESGNIVGCSAVGEH
+253 EGGNIVGCSAVGEH

-297 GVYVADKNEAKTL
+297 GVYVADRDGDYAL
-310 GRFTMEG
+310 GSFTMNG
-317 GSIVGCVATDESY
+317 GTIEWCVAYGSAAYDD
-330 SGGGVANHGDFT
+330 GGGVNNLGSFT
-342 MTGGT
+342 MNGGT
-347 IRSCTATAGHGGGIC
+347 IRNCTAAYGYGGGISSLRNITIC
-362 SVRQLH
+362 GDAFVRDCTASQDK
-368 ISGSAVVT
+368 SSAMYLNPSNPADRAVIE
-376 DCKAGGSY
+376 GGTFRGNIY
-384 ASSGA
+384 ASPYRTGMVA
-389 MLISPDSTYTAII
+389 VT
-402 AGGTFDGNV
+402 GGTFDPGQPNG
-411 VNNKSTTIT
+411 IT
-420 GGTFSDEV
+420 LHTV
-428 QNSGVIENGQFN
+428 
-440 GAVNNYEG
+440 
-448 TIKGGTFYG
+448 
-457 SVKNESD
+457 
-464 YDDGVLRRAGTISG
+464 
-478 GTFNGTVTNEA
+478 TFN
-489 AGRISGGTY
+489 
-498 NGSVYGTFY
+498 
-507 TVAFV
+507 
-512 SNGGTAVPN
+512 SNGGSDVPE
-521 QKYANTP
+521 QIRANAAATKP
-528 VTAPTVSRA
+528 DSRKA

-578 NSGTTTDTDNAD
+578 NSGTTETGKTD

-610 VALSLTGTAWI
+610 AALSLTGTAWI

>member
-23 WAMSPTGFYLNVEL
+23 WAMPPTGFYLNVEL
-37 PSGETIALDVESG
+37 PSGKTIALDVESG
-50 DSIDNVKEELEMKT
+50 DSIDNVKQKVQN
-64 KIAAGEQHLYYGG
+64 AAGVSVTEQYLYYGG
-77 KLLVDGRTLANYNI
+77 KFLNNGRTLADYNI
-91 QKGSTLLLTTKIKGT
+91 QKESTLLVASEEKGV
-106 PAGEKL
+106 PNGVRL
-112 TEENMS
+112 TEES
-118 GSTIGAPVTIS
+118 ATGIAIELT
-129 EKTLNSGTYYLCN
+129 EKTTLTAGEYYLCN
-142 NVKLTQALV
+142 NVNLTQTLV
-151 IQGDVTLDLNGFV
+151 IRGDVTLDLNGFV

-185 SHPAAIHKFVK
+185 SNPDAIHKFVK

-253 ESGNIVGCSAVGEH
+253 EGGNIVGCSAVGEH

-297 GVYVADKNEAKTL
+297 GVYVADRDGDYAL
-310 GRFTMEG
+310 GSFTMNG
-317 GSIVGCVATDESY
+317 GTIEWCVAYGSAAYDD
-330 SGGGVANHGDFT
+330 GGGVNNLGSFT
-342 MTGGT
+342 MNGGT
-347 IRSCTATAGHGGGIC
+347 IRNCTAAYGYGGGISSLRNITIC
-362 SVRQLH
+362 GDAFVRDCTASQDK
-368 ISGSAVVT
+368 SSAMYLNPSNPADRAVIE
-376 DCKAGGSY
+376 GGTFRGNIY
-384 ASSGA
+384 ASPYCTGMVA
-389 MLISPDSTYTAII
+389 VT
-402 AGGTFDGNV
+402 GGTFDPG
-411 VNNKSTTIT
+411 
-420 GGTFSDEV
+420 
-428 QNSGVIENGQFN
+428 QPNGIPLYT
-440 GAVNNYEG
+440 V
-448 TIKGGTFYG
+448 
-457 SVKNESD
+457 
-464 YDDGVLRRAGTISG
+464 
-478 GTFNGTVTNEA
+478 TFN
-489 AGRISGGTY
+489 
-498 NGSVYGTFY
+498 
-507 TVAFV
+507 
-512 SNGGTAVPN
+512 SNGGSDVPG
-521 QKYANTP
+521 QIRANAAATKP
-528 VTAPTVSRA
+528 DSRKA

-549 CTAAYDFTQP
+549 CTAAYDFTKP
-559 VTDSVTLY
+559 VTDNITLY

-578 NSGTTTDTDNAD
+578 NSGTTTDTDNGD

>member
-23 WAMSPTGFYLNVEL
+23 WATLPTGFYLNVEL
-37 PSGETIALDVESG
+37 PSGETIALDAASG
-50 DSIDNVKEELEMKT
+50 DSIDNIIGKLETKT

-142 NVKLTQALV
+142 NVNLTQTLV
-151 IQGDVTLDLNGFV
+151 IRGNVTLDLNGFV

-253 ESGNIVGCSAVGEH
+253 EGGNIVGCSAVGEH

-297 GVYVADKNEAKTL
+297 GVYVADRDGDYAL
-310 GRFTMEG
+310 GSFTMNG
-317 GSIVGCVATDESY
+317 GTIEWCVAYGSAAYDD
-330 SGGGVANHGDFT
+330 GGGVNNLGSFT
-342 MTGGT
+342 MNGGT
-347 IRSCTATAGHGGGIC
+347 IRNCTAAYGYGGGISSLRNITIC
-362 SVRQLH
+362 GDAFVRDCTASQDK
-368 ISGSAVVT
+368 SSAMYLNPSNPADRAVIE
-376 DCKAGGSY
+376 GGTFRGNIY
-384 ASSGA
+384 ASPYCTGMVA
-389 MLISPDSTYTAII
+389 VT
-402 AGGTFDGNV
+402 GGTFDPGQPNG
-411 VNNKSTTIT
+411 IT
-420 GGTFSDEV
+420 LHTV
-428 QNSGVIENGQFN
+428 
-440 GAVNNYEG
+440 
-448 TIKGGTFYG
+448 
-457 SVKNESD
+457 
-464 YDDGVLRRAGTISG
+464 
-478 GTFNGTVTNEA
+478 TFN
-489 AGRISGGTY
+489 
-498 NGSVYGTFY
+498 
-507 TVAFV
+507 
-512 SNGGTAVPN
+512 SNGGSDVPE
-521 QKYANTP
+521 QIRANAAATKP
-528 VTAPTVSRA
+528 ADPTRS
-537 GYTLVGWYTDEA
+537 GYVFAGWYTDEA

-599 FDPGAGIYAVS
+599 FDPGVGIYAVS

>member
-23 WAMSPTGFYLNVEL
+23 WATSPTGFYLNVEL
-37 PSGETIALDVESG
+37 PGGETIALDVESG
-50 DSIDNVKEELEMKT
+50 DSIDNIKGKLETKT

-77 KLLVDGRTLANYNI
+77 NLLVDGRTLANYNI

-142 NVKLTQALV
+142 NVNLTHPLV
-151 IQGDVTLDLNGFV
+151 IRGNVTLDLNGFV

-170 GSVIKIESGTLTLVD
+170 GSVIKIESGSLTLVD

-253 ESGNIVGCSAVGEH
+253 EGGNIVGCSAVGEH

-297 GVYVADKNEAKTL
+297 GVYVADRDGDYAL
-310 GRFTMEG
+310 GSFTMNG
-317 GSIVGCVATDESY
+317 GTIEWCVAYGSAAYDD
-330 SGGGVANHGDFT
+330 GGGVNNLGSFT
-342 MTGGT
+342 MNGGT
-347 IRSCTATAGHGGGIC
+347 IRNCTAAYGYGGGISSLRNITIC
-362 SVRQLH
+362 GDAFVRDCTASQDK
-368 ISGSAVVT
+368 SSAMYLNPSNPADRAVIE
-376 DCKAGGSY
+376 GGTFRGNIY
-384 ASSGA
+384 ASPYCTGMVA
-389 MLISPDSTYTAII
+389 VT
-402 AGGTFDGNV
+402 GGTFDPGQPNG
-411 VNNKSTTIT
+411 IT
-420 GGTFSDEV
+420 LHTV
-428 QNSGVIENGQFN
+428 
-440 GAVNNYEG
+440 
-448 TIKGGTFYG
+448 
-457 SVKNESD
+457 
-464 YDDGVLRRAGTISG
+464 
-478 GTFNGTVTNEA
+478 TFN
-489 AGRISGGTY
+489 
-498 NGSVYGTFY
+498 
-507 TVAFV
+507 
-512 SNGGTAVPN
+512 SNGGSDVPG
-521 QKYANTP
+521 QIRANAAATKP
-528 VTAPTVSRA
+528 ADPTRS
-537 GYTLVGWYTDEA
+537 GYVFAGWYTDEA

-559 VTDSVTLY
+559 VTDNITLY

-590 EDKKGSPKT
+590 KDKKGSPKT

-610 VALSLTGTAWI
+610 VALSLTGTALI

>member
-23 WAMSPTGFYLNVEL
+23 WATLPTGFYLNVEL
-37 PSGETIALDVESG
+37 PSGETIALDAESG
-50 DSIDNVKEELEMKT
+50 DSIDNIKGKLETKT

-77 KLLVDGRTLANYNI
+77 NLLVDGRTLANYNI

-164 LKITGS
+164 LQHENRDAND
-170 GSVIKIESGTLTLVD
+170 SVIKIESGTLTLVD
-185 SHPAAIHKFVK
+185 SNPDAIHKFVK

-253 ESGNIVGCSAVGEH
+253 EGGNIVGCSAVGEH

-297 GVYVADKNEAKTL
+297 GVYVADRDGDYAL
-310 GRFTMEG
+310 GSFTMNG
-317 GSIVGCVATDESY
+317 GTIEWCVAYGSAAYDD
-330 SGGGVANHGDFT
+330 GGGVNNLGSFT
-342 MTGGT
+342 MNGGT
-347 IRSCTATAGHGGGIC
+347 IRNCTAAYGYGGGISSLRNITIC
-362 SVRQLH
+362 GDAFVRDCTASQDK
-368 ISGSAVVT
+368 SSAMYLNPSNPADRAVIE
-376 DCKAGGSY
+376 GGTFRGNIY
-384 ASSGA
+384 ASPYCTGMVA
-389 MLISPDSTYTAII
+389 VT
-402 AGGTFDGNV
+402 GGTFDPGQPNG
-411 VNNKSTTIT
+411 IT
-420 GGTFSDEV
+420 LHTV
-428 QNSGVIENGQFN
+428 
-440 GAVNNYEG
+440 
-448 TIKGGTFYG
+448 
-457 SVKNESD
+457 
-464 YDDGVLRRAGTISG
+464 
-478 GTFNGTVTNEA
+478 TFN
-489 AGRISGGTY
+489 
-498 NGSVYGTFY
+498 
-507 TVAFV
+507 
-512 SNGGTAVPN
+512 SNGGSDVPE
-521 QKYANTP
+521 QIRANAAATKP
-528 VTAPTVSRA
+528 DSRKA

-549 CTAAYDFTQP
+549 CTAAYAFTKS

>member
-23 WAMSPTGFYLNVEL
+23 WATLPTGFYLNVEL
-37 PSGETIALDVESG
+37 PSGETIALDAESG
-50 DSIDNVKEELEMKT
+50 DSIDNIKGKLETKT

-77 KLLVDGRTLANYNI
+77 NLLVDGRTLANYNI

-142 NVKLTQALV
+142 NVNLTHPLV
-151 IQGDVTLDLNGFV
+151 IRGNVTLDLNGFV

-170 GSVIKIESGTLTLVD
+170 GSVIKIESGSLTLVD

-253 ESGNIVGCSAVGEH
+253 EGGNIVGCSAVGEH

-297 GVYVADKNEAKTL
+297 GVYVADRDGDYAL
-310 GRFTMEG
+310 GSFTMNG
-317 GSIVGCVATDESY
+317 GTIEWCVAYGSAAYDD
-330 SGGGVANHGDFT
+330 GGGVNNLGSFT
-342 MTGGT
+342 MNGGT
-347 IRSCTATAGHGGGIC
+347 IRNCTAAYGYGGGISSLRNITIC
-362 SVRQLH
+362 GDAFVRDCTASQDK
-368 ISGSAVVT
+368 SSAMYLNPSNPADRAVIE
-376 DCKAGGSY
+376 GGTFRGNIY
-384 ASSGA
+384 ASPYCSGMVA
-389 MLISPDSTYTAII
+389 VT
-402 AGGTFDGNV
+402 GGTFDPGQPNG
-411 VNNKSTTIT
+411 IT
-420 GGTFSDEV
+420 LHTV
-428 QNSGVIENGQFN
+428 
-440 GAVNNYEG
+440 
-448 TIKGGTFYG
+448 
-457 SVKNESD
+457 
-464 YDDGVLRRAGTISG
+464 
-478 GTFNGTVTNEA
+478 TFN
-489 AGRISGGTY
+489 
-498 NGSVYGTFY
+498 
-507 TVAFV
+507 
-512 SNGGTAVPN
+512 SNGGSDVPE
-521 QKYANTP
+521 QIRANAAATKP
-528 VTAPTVSRA
+528 DSRKA

-549 CTAAYDFTQP
+549 CTAAYDFAKP
-559 VTDSVTLY
+559 VTDNITLY

-578 NSGTTTDTDNAD
+578 NSGTTETGKTDEN
-590 EDKKGSPKT
+590 KKGSPKT

>member
-23 WAMSPTGFYLNVEL
+23 WATLPTGFYLNVEL

-50 DSIDNVKEELEMKT
+50 DSIDNIKGKLETKT

-77 KLLVDGRTLANYNI
+77 NLLVDGRTLANYNI

-151 IQGDVTLDLNGFV
+151 IRGNVTLDLNGFV

-170 GSVIKIESGTLTLVD
+170 GSVIKIESGSLTLVD
-185 SHPAAIHKFVK
+185 SNPDAIHKFVK

-253 ESGNIVGCSAVGEH
+253 EGGNIVGCSAVGEH

-297 GVYVADKNEAKTL
+297 GVYVADRDGDYAL
-310 GRFTMEG
+310 GSFTMNG
-317 GSIVGCVATDESY
+317 GTIEWCVAYGSAAYDD
-330 SGGGVANHGDFT
+330 GGGVNNLGSFT
-342 MTGGT
+342 MNGGT
-347 IRSCTATAGHGGGIC
+347 IR
-362 SVRQLH
+362 
-368 ISGSAVVT
+368 
-376 DCKAGGSY
+376 
-384 ASSGA
+384 
-389 MLISPDSTYTAII
+389 
-402 AGGTFDGNV
+402 N
-411 VNNKSTTIT
+411 
-420 GGTFSDEV
+420 
-428 QNSGVIENGQFN
+428 
-440 GAVNNYEG
+440 
-448 TIKGGTFYG
+448 
-457 SVKNESD
+457 
-464 YDDGVLRRAGTISG
+464 
-478 GTFNGTVTNEA
+478 
-489 AGRISGGTY
+489 
-498 NGSVYGTFY
+498 
-507 TVAFV
+507 
-512 SNGGTAVPN
+512 
-521 QKYANTP
+521 
-528 VTAPTVSRA
+528 
-537 GYTLVGWYTDEA
+537 
-549 CTAAYDFTQP
+549 CTAAYG
-559 VTDSVTLY
+559 Y
-567 AKWEAA
+567 
-573 PRYYY
+573 
-578 NSGTTTDTDNAD
+578 G
-590 EDKKGSPKT
+590 G
-599 FDPGAGIYAVS
+599 GIS
-610 VALSLTGTAWI
+610 SLRNITICGDAFVRDCTASQD
-621 GRKRH
+621 

>member
-23 WAMSPTGFYLNVEL
+23 WATLPTGFYLNVEL

-50 DSIDNVKEELEMKT
+50 DSIDNVKQKVQN
-64 KIAAGEQHLYYGG
+64 AAGVSVTEQYLYYGG
-77 KLLVDGRTLANYNI
+77 KFLNNGRTLADYNI
-91 QKGSTLLLTTKIKGT
+91 QKESTLLVASEAKGT
-106 PAGEKL
+106 PSGTPLTAAEPSKEWVDITEEKVL
-112 TEENMS
+112 TE
-118 GSTIGAPVTIS
+118 
-129 EKTLNSGTYYLCN
+129 GTHFLCN

-164 LKITGS
+164 LQHENRDAND
-170 GSVIKIESGTLTLVD
+170 SVIKIESGTLTLVD

-242 VFINQDASFVM
+242 VFINQDTSFVM
-253 ESGNIVGCSAVGEH
+253 EGGNIVGCSAVGEH

-297 GVYVADKNEAKTL
+297 GVYVADRDGDYAL
-310 GRFTMEG
+310 GSFTMNG
-317 GSIVGCVATDESY
+317 GTIEWCVAYGSAAYDD
-330 SGGGVANHGDFT
+330 GGGVNNLGSFT
-342 MTGGT
+342 MNGGT
-347 IRSCTATAGHGGGIC
+347 IRNCTAAYGYGGGISSLRNITIC
-362 SVRQLH
+362 GDAFVRDCTARQDK
-368 ISGSAVVT
+368 SSAMYLNPSNPADRAVIE
-376 DCKAGGSY
+376 GGTFRGNIY
-384 ASSGA
+384 ASPYCTGMVA
-389 MLISPDSTYTAII
+389 VT
-402 AGGTFDGNV
+402 GGTFDPGQPNG
-411 VNNKSTTIT
+411 IT
-420 GGTFSDEV
+420 LY
-428 QNSGVIENGQFN
+428 
-440 GAVNNYEG
+440 AV
-448 TIKGGTFYG
+448 
-457 SVKNESD
+457 
-464 YDDGVLRRAGTISG
+464 
-478 GTFNGTVTNEA
+478 TFN
-489 AGRISGGTY
+489 
-498 NGSVYGTFY
+498 
-507 TVAFV
+507 
-512 SNGGTAVPN
+512 SNGGSDVPR
-521 QKYANTP
+521 QIRANAAATKP
-528 VTAPTVSRA
+528 DSRKA

-599 FDPGAGIYAVS
+599 FDPGVGIYAVS
-610 VALSLTGTAWI
+610 AALSLTGTAWI

>member
-23 WAMSPTGFYLNVEL
+23 WATLPTGFYLNVEL
-37 PSGETIALDVESG
+37 PSGETIALDAESG
-50 DSIDNVKEELEMKT
+50 DSIDNIKGKLETKT

-77 KLLVDGRTLANYNI
+77 NLLVDGRTLANYNI

-164 LKITGS
+164 LQHENRDAND
-170 GSVIKIESGTLTLVD
+170 SVIKIESGTLTLVD
-185 SHPAAIHKFVK
+185 SNPDAIHKFVK

-253 ESGNIVGCSAVGEH
+253 EGGNIVGCSAVGEH

-297 GVYVADKNEAKTL
+297 GVYVADRDGDYAL
-310 GRFTMEG
+310 GSFTMNG
-317 GSIVGCVATDESY
+317 GTIEWCVAYGSAAYDD
-330 SGGGVANHGDFT
+330 GGGVNNLGSFT
-342 MTGGT
+342 MNSGT
-347 IRSCTATAGHGGGIC
+347 IRNCTAAYGYGGGISSLRNITIC
-362 SVRQLH
+362 GDAFVRDCTASQDK
-368 ISGSAVVT
+368 SSAMYLNPSNPADRAVIE
-376 DCKAGGSY
+376 GGTFRGNIY
-384 ASSGA
+384 ASPYCTGMVA
-389 MLISPDSTYTAII
+389 VT
-402 AGGTFDGNV
+402 GGTFDPG
-411 VNNKSTTIT
+411 
-420 GGTFSDEV
+420 
-428 QNSGVIENGQFN
+428 QPNGIPLYT
-440 GAVNNYEG
+440 V
-448 TIKGGTFYG
+448 
-457 SVKNESD
+457 
-464 YDDGVLRRAGTISG
+464 
-478 GTFNGTVTNEA
+478 TFN
-489 AGRISGGTY
+489 
-498 NGSVYGTFY
+498 
-507 TVAFV
+507 
-512 SNGGTAVPN
+512 SNGGSDVPE
-521 QKYANTP
+521 QIRANAAATKP
-528 VTAPTVSRA
+528 DSRRA

-610 VALSLTGTAWI
+610 AALSLTGTVWI